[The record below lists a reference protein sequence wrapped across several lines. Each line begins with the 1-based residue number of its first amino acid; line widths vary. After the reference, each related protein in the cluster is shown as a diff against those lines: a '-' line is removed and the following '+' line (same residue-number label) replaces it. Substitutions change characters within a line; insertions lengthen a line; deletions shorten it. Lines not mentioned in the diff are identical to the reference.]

1 MLSGAGPAAD
11 AVDPLTARGERAG
24 GVAAPRHRGGGA
36 AGSGAGRVTAGRFGP
51 RWRRQGRANPDRLT
65 AGWLA
70 AGFGAV
76 LVATVVGVGVGPV
89 AVSPWGIIRELLGLD
104 SGLSGQQATIMWDL
118 RLPRVVLGLMVG
130 GVLSLAGGAYQATF
144 RNPLADPYLLGVAGG
159 AGFGATA
166 VIVSSGPTGGW
177 VPVGAFV
184 GAVAAMTATYVLG
197 AAGGRLGSSMSLLL
211 AGVAVAAFFTAM
223 QTYLQQRNQDDI
235 RRVYAWILGRLST
248 SGWHEVLLLLPYATV
263 AVVVLLAARRWLDV
277 LSLGDDEAA
286 TLGANPRRIRLVV
299 ILAATLGTAA
309 AVAVSGL
316 IVFVGIIVPH
326 TVRLV
331 AGSSAR
337 RVLPLSVLFGAAFL
351 ALADLA
357 ARTVMA
363 PAELPIG
370 VLTAFLGAPFFV
382 TVLRSGRN
390 DAP

>member
-1 MLSGAGPAAD
+1 MEPDG
-11 AVDPLTARGERAG
+11 
-24 GVAAPRHRGGGA
+24 APR
-36 AGSGAGRVTAGRFGP
+36 T
-51 RWRRQGRANPDRLT
+51 PDRLT
-65 AGWLA
+65 LAWLA

-76 LVATVVGVGVGPV
+76 ALALVVGVGVGPV
-89 AVSPWGIIRELLGLD
+89 AVSPWGIVRELLGFD
-104 SGLSGQQATIMWDL
+104 SGLSPQQATIMWDL
-118 RLPRVVLGLMVG
+118 RLPRVVLGLLVG

-166 VIVSSGPTGGW
+166 VIVSSGPNAGW

-184 GAVAAMTATYVLG
+184 GAMAAMAATYLLG
-197 AAGGRLGSSMSLLL
+197 AAGGRAGSSMSLLL

-248 SGWHEVLLLLPYATV
+248 SGWHEVLLLLPYAAV
-263 AVVVLLAARRWLDV
+263 AMVVLLGARRWLDV
-277 LSLGDDEAA
+277 LSLGDDEAT

-299 ILAATLGTAA
+299 IVAATLGTAA

-326 TVRLV
+326 TVRLL

-382 TVLRSGRN
+382 TVLRSGR
-390 DAP
+390 DDSS